1 MRRFAALLAA
11 LALALL
17 CAGGF
22 AMPMARAEG
31 AEPTQPPL
39 RHVLDISFS
48 VSPAAL
54 VEPGAV
60 TLTFTIANTS
70 EYDAENVYISSS
82 DGLRTEPLGQIE
94 AGDSRTFSRAHDVT
108 EAELEAGR
116 ITYIFSHDGVAND
129 PDTVNYTVDCPIER
143 AIARGEVE
151 FTRQFSAAYARPG
164 DVVTIT
170 YRVRNAGNVPIADL
184 RVDDAPGEYSG
195 RADRLD
201 VGETRLFTSR
211 VSVEDVT
218 TSAPRLR
225 YTVPAEGGGERE
237 VTLSEARILL
247 ADEQLTATLAL
258 DRETARVGETV
269 TATLTVM
276 SLGNVSFYDL
286 AVYDESFGGL
296 VADSL
301 EMEPGT
307 QTLTIQRQYPVRGD
321 ATYQLRVR
329 ALSSSGAVI
338 ETLTEPVSL
347 RALPAESGADISI
360 YAEAVYPQIA
370 AAGEVPVD
378 VYILNEGGES
388 ARDAVLSELSTGTQL
403 RAFDFLAA
411 RFTTHRRVY
420 VPVSQTGE
428 LTFSV
433 RYVNAAGVACTVE
446 SPPVLVEIA
455 RGGQRLDQIGESAPY
470 SGQSVKISE
479 NPTFLFMLGGA
490 ALLLLALAV
499 ALLITSRKQRRQ
511 RREKLEKQRRQRQEE
526 LGKTNRFTPVRAA
539 QRKAEKPKGEK
550 DGQP

>member
-22 AMPMARAEG
+22 AMPSARAEG

-116 ITYIFSHDGVAND
+116 ITYIFSHDGVAGD

-170 YRVRNAGNVPIADL
+170 YRVRNAGNVPIENI

-286 AVYDESFGGL
+286 AVYDERFGGL

-329 ALSSSGAVI
+329 ALSSSGAII

-455 RGGQRLDQIGESAPY
+455 RGGQRLDQIEESAPY

-490 ALLLLALAV
+490 ALLLIALAV

-526 LGKTNRFTPVRAA
+526 LGKTNRVTPVRAA

>member
-22 AMPMARAEG
+22 AMPSARAEG

-39 RHVLDISFS
+39 RHVLDIRFS

-116 ITYIFSHDGVAND
+116 ITYIFSHDGVAGD

-170 YRVRNAGNVPIADL
+170 YRVRNAGNVPIENI

-218 TSAPRLR
+218 TSAPQLR

-269 TATLTVM
+269 TATLTIM

-329 ALSSSGAVI
+329 ALSSSGAII

-455 RGGQRLDQIGESAPY
+455 RGGQRLDQIEESAPY

-550 DGQP
+550 DGPT